1 MKDRVMAWMALNGPT
16 VGVAA
21 LIIVAVFMIT
31 GCNTIAGMGT
41 DITRSAE
48 WTKDKMSGSK
58 DQPAPAPKGGS

>member
-16 VGVAA
+16 VGVVA
-21 LIIVAVFMIT
+21 LIVVAVFLIT

-58 DQPAPAPKGGS
+58 DQPAPKGGS

>member
-21 LIIVAVFMIT
+21 LIIVAVFLIT

-41 DITRSAE
+41 DITKSAE

-58 DQPAPAPKGGS
+58 TDNPKEATK

>member
-16 VGVAA
+16 VGIVA

-41 DITRSAE
+41 DITKSAE

-58 DQPAPAPKGGS
+58 DQPAPKGGS

>member
-16 VGVAA
+16 VGVTA

-41 DITRSAE
+41 DITKSAE

-58 DQPAPAPKGGS
+58 DQPAPKGGS

>member
-21 LIIVAVFMIT
+21 LIIVAVFLIT

-41 DITRSAE
+41 DITKSAE

-58 DQPAPAPKGGS
+58 DQPAPKGGS

>member
-16 VGVAA
+16 VGIVA

-41 DITRSAE
+41 DITKSAE

-58 DQPAPAPKGGS
+58 DQSAPKGGS